1 MSTPSGP
8 PPPAP
13 QAKVLLVDD
22 DIGVVH
28 TFFRMLKFLGYE
40 VSIARDAEQ
49 GLQQLDA
56 SEFDVVLLDFRM
68 PLVDGLAFLRRV
80 RAHQSQSEIPVAVVT
95 GDYFVDP
102 AVVAELQALGA
113 SLHFKPLSIDDLVGI
128 IQRLLEPEAKGT
140 GDPAV

>member
-1 MSTPSGP
+1 MSTPFQT

-13 QAKVLLVDD
+13 LPRVLLVDD

-28 TFFRMLKFLGYE
+28 TFMRMLKFLGYE
-40 VSIARDAEQ
+40 VSIARDAEA

-56 SEFDVVLLDFRM
+56 ANFDVVLLDFRM
-68 PLVDGLAFLRRV
+68 PLVNGLAFLRQV
-80 RAHQSQSEIPVAVVT
+80 RTHQSQSEIPVAVVT

-102 AVVAELQALGA
+102 AVVAELKALGA

-128 IQRLLEPEAKGT
+128 IQRLLEPEPKGT
-140 GDPAV
+140 GDPSV

>member
-1 MSTPSGP
+1 MSTRSGP

-13 QAKVLLVDD
+13 PPKVLLVDD

-68 PLVDGLAFLRRV
+68 PLADGLAFLRRV
-80 RAHQSQSEIPVAVVT
+80 RTHQRQSEIPVAVVT

-102 AVVAELQALGA
+102 AVVAELKALGA

-128 IQRLLEPEAKGT
+128 IQRLLEPEPKGT
-140 GDPAV
+140 GDPAG